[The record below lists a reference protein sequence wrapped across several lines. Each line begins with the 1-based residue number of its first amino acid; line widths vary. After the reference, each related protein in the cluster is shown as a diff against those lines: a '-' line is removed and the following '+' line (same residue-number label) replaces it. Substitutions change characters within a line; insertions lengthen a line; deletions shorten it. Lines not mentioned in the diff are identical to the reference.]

1 MTLQSNALNYA
12 SATRGDVDPRTGLY
26 GFTLQLPKLQ
36 PNSGQGPDV
45 PVDLGSSGL
54 RTANVGFGISWDFKL
69 SRYDLNN
76 HVLSV
81 HTGESFEVA
90 DQGPGE
96 MAILHEQMFAGFTFK
111 NTGTRD
117 KPQFRIDHTNGLVE
131 ILEPLKADGNTFLP
145 TRFETRS
152 GIGMTLAYD
161 DKQGRLL
168 SITDDEKRQLLTV
181 DFQGNHQVH
190 LHVHKGT
197 EKHKQFT
204 LALDGDELRTLSM
217 PVDDLFD
224 WSFQYKAVG
233 DMRFLERLSQ
243 PCGGVEYIRYKDTG
257 HRYPGLDQYLP
268 YVIEHRKLPDPR
280 DETSAI
286 KTTYAYSDTN
296 FLGYDAP
303 GVVWDENYN
312 QDQLYKCTSD
322 QYNYYTTVSHYLD
335 GKVSHTVKHTFNR
348 FHLMTEQVRDQ
359 AGCLQTTTMKYHDR
373 PGSFASQD
381 VRVQLPSK
389 MTTTWTQ
396 TGTPNYRDVCID
408 TVYDTAGNLVS
419 ERLVNGMRM
428 EREFYPAVGAE
439 GCPPDPN
446 GFKRNL
452 KSVTVYPAEGAA
464 EPGKILRTRYTYRAL
479 PVLSTSRARQQEKV
493 WLVTDSVE
501 EFEVVDEHET
511 LLRRE
516 ELFYL
521 NRPDDVFLHGR
532 LDYKIT
538 KLGKTQSRTEFHYEK
553 SEDDSGQLTCVRTK
567 ATFKPHGGTLE
578 RTTTTLFDTLRGE
591 FIEVQDANGVKTRY
605 AYDPVNRPLAESV
618 VDPEYPAKRSYRY
631 GRVTE
636 NQRTL
641 WYAEAKDVNDVI
653 TRTYHDGL
661 NRPVREERTLRKL
674 DDPESETWI
683 TCKGK
688 ETTYDTLGRVA
699 SETEH
704 EYLPAAPGSDSDDEQ
719 VIKLTSHFSYD
730 AWGQRCQVLQP
741 DGVKLVT
748 RFSPFGADGNII
760 EQWQE
765 RPDQPGIKQQ
775 HSVAEYNRFDKPVH
789 EYRLHLPADA
799 EEGAKPVEVD
809 RTEYLYDG
817 LGQAVKETRRFAP
830 EHNLEPRITE
840 FKYDHW
846 ARLFETVRPDG
857 SVLTRIFDKRST
869 AELTTRLEVRDLSGA
884 PARPACIRTFDG
896 LERLSTLKVGPRLET
911 YQYKGQ
917 TDLME
922 SRTIINTDPARND
935 KRKYVERYEYKP
947 ALTVQ
952 PTKVTATVEDAPEP
966 LAANEAEF
974 AFRPTSAEVV
984 RADNPNG
991 GRAYTYTDQGYL
1003 AREYWHGTDA
1013 QQYDIHNQHSLQGR
1027 LCYRKHSDG
1036 VACQYGYDTLGR
1048 LATVTQGHLQA
1059 VLTYN
1064 SLGQLETTT
1073 TCDTRA
1079 PETRFVRTTQTYDDL
1094 GREHRRTLQ
1103 TPDQQRMLVL
1113 KWLDGTTLQSRTLYN
1128 GDDKDE
1134 AAFLSRELFG
1144 YDDLDRLVTHQ
1155 YEGDWDNK
1163 DPNGERWKALPR
1175 NRKGRSI
1182 CSQTF
1187 SFDALDNLDRCLTRF
1202 ADGNRDTAR
1211 FKYATDDS
1219 FQLTEVTHTLLEDYP
1234 ARQAFTYDTRGNMLN
1249 DERGHTLQYDVR
1261 GRLERVLDD
1270 KGSEQVRYL
1279 YDGHDQL
1286 LASVHGGTRV
1296 VQRRYEGHRLDAT
1309 KEGDLLTQYLLD
1321 GSHALAVQRSD
1332 APDEPLLLLTD
1343 NAGSIVTEADQQG
1356 SRNASYSAYGV
1367 RPEDNGMHCLLAFNG
1382 EVREEALGG
1391 YMLGSYRVKNDELMC
1406 FQSPDSLAPEEA
1418 GVNPY
1423 RYALGNPVRWRD
1435 PTGHKVSPVNG
1446 DAPPDRD
1453 EGLTLTKGIFLIVF
1467 GALLLVALIL
1477 APWSAPVSAGAGL
1490 AWAGLGLQ
1498 TVGFSMQ
1505 VAGIVLE
1512 KKDPKLSNILSFTG
1526 IGISIIGVGLSATG
1540 YIKGPK
1546 KPFSPT
1552 SGMRERGISELK
1564 KSLKIAPDKDGKM
1577 KYYLSKAD
1585 NQRIASFFPPQQPPQ
1600 TSSTLNQLPSTSRN
1614 MSTTTQSLSNKNNE
1628 TYQSNGTS
1636 SNDSPIARN
1645 NIMTTSSNGENNI
1658 INREGSNNSVRQSIK
1673 SYYN

>member
-1 MTLQSNALNYA
+1 MTLQSNAFNYA
-12 SATRGDVDPRTGLY
+12 SATHGDVDPRTGLY
-26 GFTLQLPKLQ
+26 GFTLQLPKLN
-36 PNSGQGPDV
+36 PNLGQGPEV
-45 PVDLGSSGL
+45 PVDLVSSGL
-54 RTANVGFGISWDFKL
+54 RTANIGFGISWDFKL

-131 ILEPLKADGNTFLP
+131 ILEPLKADGNIFLP
-145 TRFETRS
+145 TRFETLS

-168 SITDDEKRQLLTV
+168 SITDDQKQQLLTV
-181 DFQGNHQVH
+181 DFQGNHEVH

-204 LALDGDELRTLSM
+204 LRLDGDELRTLSM
-217 PVDDLFD
+217 PVNDLFD

-243 PCGGVEYIRYKDTG
+243 PCGGVEYIKYKDTG
-257 HRYPGLDQYLP
+257 HRYPGVNYYLP
-268 YVIEHRKLPDPR
+268 YVIEHRKLSDPR

-296 FLGYDAP
+296 FLGFDAP

-312 QDQLYKCTSD
+312 QDQLYKFTGD

-335 GKVSHTVKHTFNR
+335 GEVSYTVKHTFNR

-359 AGCLQTTTMKYHDR
+359 DGCIQTTTMKYHDR
-373 PGSFASQD
+373 PGSFADQD

-396 TGTPNYRDVCID
+396 TGTPNYRDISVD
-408 TVYDTAGNLVS
+408 TVYDTDGNLVS

-428 EREFYPAVGAE
+428 EREFYPAAGAE

-479 PVLSTSRARQQEKV
+479 PVLNTSRARQQEKV
-493 WLVTDSVE
+493 WLVADSVE
-501 EFEVVDEHET
+501 EFEVIDEHEM

-516 ELFYL
+516 EFAYL

-538 KLGKTQSRTEFHYEK
+538 KLGKTQSRTEFHYK
-553 SEDDSGQLTCVRTK
+553 KREDDSGRLTCLRTK

-578 RTTTTLFDTLRGE
+578 RTTTTLFDTLRGQ
-591 FIEVQDANGVKTRY
+591 FIEVQDNNGVKTRY
-605 AYDPVNRPLAESV
+605 AYDPVNRPLGESV
-618 VDPEYPAKRSYRY
+618 VDPEYPAERSYRY

-641 WYAEAKDVNDVI
+641 WYAEAVDVNDVI

-683 TCKGK
+683 TRKVK
-688 ETTYDTLGRVA
+688 EKTYDTLGRVA
-699 SETEH
+699 SETEF
-704 EYLPAAPGSDSDDEQ
+704 EYVPAAPDSDSDDEQ
-719 VIKLTSHFSYD
+719 VIELPSHFSYD
-730 AWGQRCQVLQP
+730 AWGQRCQVLLP
-741 DGVKLVT
+741 DKVKLVT

-765 RPDQPGIKQQ
+765 RPDQPGIKQD
-775 HSVAEYNRFDKPVH
+775 HKVVEYNRFDKPVH
-789 EYRLHLPADA
+789 EYYLHLPADA
-799 EEGAKPVEVD
+799 EEGARPVEVD

-830 EHNLEPRITE
+830 EFNLDPRITE

-857 SVLTRIFDKRST
+857 SVLTRIFDERST

-911 YQYKGQ
+911 YQYKGP

-922 SRTIINTDPARND
+922 SRTISNTDPARND
-935 KRKYVERYEYKP
+935 KSKYVERCEYKP

-952 PTKVTATVEDAPEP
+952 PTKVTVTVEDAPKP

-1036 VACQYGYDTLGR
+1036 VACRYGYDALGR

-1079 PETRFVRTTQTYDDL
+1079 PETRFVRITQTYDDL

-1134 AAFLSRELFG
+1134 AAFLSRELFE
-1144 YDDLDRLVTHQ
+1144 YDKLDRLEIHR
-1155 YEGDWDNK
+1155 YEGDWDK
-1163 DPNGERWKALPR
+1163 EDPNGERRKELPR

-1182 CSQTF
+1182 CSQSF
-1187 SFDALDNLDRCLTRF
+1187 AFDALDNLDHCVTEF
-1202 ADGNRDTAR
+1202 ADGTKDIAR
-1211 FKYATDDS
+1211 FSYATDDS
-1219 FQLTEVTHTLLEDYP
+1219 FQLTEVTHTHKDYP
-1234 ARQAFTYDTRGNMLN
+1234 TKQAFTYDTRGNMLN
-1249 DERGHTLQYDVR
+1249 NEQGHTLEYDVR

-1270 KGSEQVRYL
+1270 KGSEQLKYL

-1309 KEGDLLTQYLLD
+1309 KEGDLLTQYLLGD
-1321 GSHALAVQRSD
+1321 THTLAVQRSD
-1332 APDEPLLLLTD
+1332 APDDPLLLLTD
-1343 NAGSIVTEADQQG
+1343 NAGSIVTEVDHEKT
-1356 SRNASYSAYGV
+1356 RNASYSAYGV
-1367 RPEDNGMHCLLAFNG
+1367 RPDTNGMHCLLAFNG
-1382 EVREEALGG
+1382 EVREQALGG

-1406 FQSPDSLAPEEA
+1406 FQSPDSMAPEEA

-1435 PTGHKVSPVNG
+1435 PTGHKASPVNG
-1446 DAPPDRD
+1446 DGAPDRQD
-1453 EGLTLTKGIFLIVF
+1453 SEDDLGGKLRWIGIGVFSAILLIS
-1467 GALLLVALIL
+1467 LIA
-1477 APWSAPVSAGAGL
+1477 APWGAPLTASTGL
-1490 AWAGLGLQ
+1490 AWGGIGVQTVGLGLQ
-1498 TVGFSMQ
+1498 
-1505 VAGIVLE
+1505 VAGKSLE
-1512 KKDPKLSNILSFTG
+1512 QKDP
-1526 IGISIIGVGLSATG
+1526 
-1540 YIKGPK
+1540 
-1546 KPFSPT
+1546 
-1552 SGMRERGISELK
+1552 E
-1564 KSLKIAPDKDGKM
+1564 
-1577 KYYLSKAD
+1577 LSKALS
-1585 NQRIASFFPPQQPPQ
+1585 ISGAVVSFIGAAMTATYITKTFKQSKNF
-1600 TSSTLNQLPSTSRN
+1600 TSSQSRTGFSSNNQKAHDKLVANFKNEHRILPAQPEGLGKLIPKTSRPRN
-1614 MSTTTQSLSNKNNE
+1614 HQNNLLEYTPVNSRSATSFNDNSKLKNLASPDPRGAGPMQRGARPMQSGAE
-1628 TYQSNGTS
+1628 PMQPGTVT
-1636 SNDSPIARN
+1636 NTNVGAP
-1645 NIMTTSSNGENNI
+1645 TPQ
-1658 INREGSNNSVRQSIK
+1658 INS
-1673 SYYN
+1673 